1 MTLSTDSIQ
10 SLFAQGLQL
19 HSQGE
24 INQAMAAYEQVLKLD
39 PQHADTLYHVGIAAF
54 QVGNFEMAAQF
65 FRSAI
70 AVRPDDAAAHSNL
83 GNALKELRQ
92 LEDALSSYDQAL
104 ALQDGDA
111 DTHFNRAGT
120 LLALQR
126 YADALHSYDQVLAI
140 NPADEQAWQH
150 RALILQQQSQLAPA
164 LYSVEQALLLN
175 PQNPE
180 TLSLRGDL
188 LLSLGRLDEAEQCY
202 RTVLE
207 WVPDIADA
215 HYQLG
220 RLLLLRERYE
230 DALAC
235 FKDTLSRQPSPA
247 IVQELRGGL
256 ITAYGK
262 LARSHLDQNR
272 PEVAAQLF
280 DALLKIDHSDV
291 ENWELHALALHE
303 AGHNE
308 AALASIDRALSFK
321 PNEGRYHLA
330 RGLMLLALQRYDGAQ
345 QAFEQAIRSA
355 PRLADAYAGLGRLQA
370 RTGQFERALKNYK
383 QAIAID
389 PNCSVAQW
397 NQAQIYLRRGDF
409 KQGWRAY
416 EWRWKTPS
424 LPMYKSRRD
433 FPQPAWTGSEALA
446 GKTILLHAEQGLGD
460 TLQFCRYATLVA
472 QRGARVVLEVPA
484 PLVTL
489 MQSLAGVAHIVRRGE
504 PLPPFD
510 YHLPLMSLPLAFDTR
525 LDSIP
530 APSAYLAADPAKV
543 AQWQE
548 RLAAPGQARKPRI
561 GVAWRGAAHYGND
574 QSRSLPLPAFAKL
587 LSDQYEFIS
596 LQKEVPPD
604 EQALLDSLPV
614 RQLAEH
620 LHDFS
625 DTAALCAQL
634 DLVITVDTSVAHLA
648 GALGKPVWILL
659 PEPGE
664 WRWLEQRSDS
674 PWYASARLFRQP
686 QAGDW
691 SAVIEQLAGGLK
703 ALPFAG
709 LSG

>member
-1 MTLSTDSIQ
+1 MNQSTDGIQ
-10 SLFAQGLQL
+10 SLFAQGLQF

-24 INQAMAAYEQVLKLD
+24 VNQAMAAYEQVLKLD
-39 PQHADTLYHVGIAAF
+39 PQHFDTLYHVGIAAF

-65 FRSAI
+65 FRSAL
-70 AVRPDDAAAHSNL
+70 AVRPDDAASHSNL
-83 GNALKELRQ
+83 GNALKEMQQ
-92 LEDALSSYDQAL
+92 LEDALLSYDQAL
-104 ALQDGDA
+104 ALHNADA

-126 YADALHSYDQVLAI
+126 LEEALHSYDQVLAI

-150 RALILQQQSQLAPA
+150 RSLIQQQLQQPKTA

-188 LLSLGRLDEAEQCY
+188 LAALARLEEAEQCY

-207 WVPDIADA
+207 LVPDIADA

-230 DALAC
+230 DALDC
-235 FKDTLSRQPSPA
+235 FKNTLALKPSPA

-262 LARSHLDQNR
+262 LARAHLDHNR

-280 DALLKIDHSDV
+280 DALLKIDSSDV

-330 RGLMLLALQRYDGAQ
+330 RALMLLALQRYEESQ

-355 PRLADAYAGLGRLQA
+355 PRLADAYAGLGRMQA
-370 RTGQFERALKNYK
+370 RVGQFERALKNYK
-383 QAIAID
+383 QAIALD

-433 FPQPAWTGSEALA
+433 FPQPAWSGSEALD

-472 QRGARVVLEVPA
+472 RRGAQVILEVPA
-484 PLVTL
+484 PLAAL
-489 MQSLAGVAHIVRRGE
+489 MQSLQGVARIVKRGE

-525 LDSIP
+525 VENIP
-530 APSAYLAADPAKV
+530 APSAYLAADPGKL
-543 AQWQE
+543 AQWQA
-548 RLAAPGQARKPRI
+548 RLGAADKPRV
-561 GVAWRGAAHYGND
+561 GVVWRGAAHYGND
-574 QSRSLPLPAFAKL
+574 QSRSLALATFATL
-587 LSDQYEFIS
+587 LSDQFEFIS
-596 LQKEVPPD
+596 LQKEMPPD
-604 EQALLDSLPV
+604 EQALLDTLPL
-614 RQLAEH
+614 RQVAAH
-620 LHDFS
+620 LQDFS
-625 DTAALCAQL
+625 DTAALCALL
-634 DLVITVDTSVAHLA
+634 DVVITVDTSVAHLA
-648 GALGKPVWILL
+648 GALGKPVWLLL

-664 WRWLEQRSDS
+664 WRWLEQRGDS
-674 PWYASARLFRQP
+674 PWYPSARLFRQT

-691 SAVIEQLAGGLK
+691 SAVLDKVAGELK